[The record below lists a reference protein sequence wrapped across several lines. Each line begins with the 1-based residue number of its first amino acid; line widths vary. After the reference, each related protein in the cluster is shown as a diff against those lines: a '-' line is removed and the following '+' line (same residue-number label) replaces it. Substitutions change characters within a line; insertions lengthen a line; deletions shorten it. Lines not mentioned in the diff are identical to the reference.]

1 MRNLALKQNDKNSRF
16 FLHFLQAQTMS
27 SAQSELE
34 RAYAKMR
41 LYLKMA
47 VFFASVL
54 FVIACVWAFAEF
66 KDGQNALK
74 TAQAQNARMQKRL
87 EIALAEKNLLLE
99 RLEILAQSLEFL
111 SQKNA
116 NFASQN
122 VPNFSNLS
130 LTNESTLLNLVSNL
144 ALANETALPS
154 LNSANKPNPTQLAL
168 NLAQNSSIL
177 NPQAQNLNATNS
189 AQNLP
194 NLNSLQGLNSKTPE
208 QISPQNASL
217 KTLAKAKPQIHSMEM
232 NASSLEAEFAQK
244 AQLSTALN
252 LAHLHL
258 ANKDYEKAIL
268 WSFKA
273 NSLDKSEAR
282 AWLIYAKA
290 KFAQGKKDEAKRVL
304 QSFMNH
310 YSKDFDEDVGYIL
323 NQ

>member
-1 MRNLALKQNDKNSRF
+1 
-16 FLHFLQAQTMS
+16 MS

-74 TAQAQNARMQKRL
+74 TAQAQNAQMQKRL

-116 NFASQN
+116 NFANQN

-144 ALANETALPS
+144 ALANENALLN
-154 LNSANKPNPTQLAL
+154 LNSANKPNPTQLSL
-168 NLAQNSSIL
+168 NLAQNSSTL
-177 NPQAQNLNATNS
+177 NPKIQNLNATNS

-208 QISPQNASL
+208 QISSQNASL
-217 KTLAKAKPQIHSMEM
+217 KTPAKAKPQIHSVEM

-310 YSKDFDEDVGYIL
+310 YSRDFDEDVGYML
-323 NQ
+323 H

>member
-1 MRNLALKQNDKNSRF
+1 
-16 FLHFLQAQTMS
+16 MS

-34 RAYAKMR
+34 RTYAKMR

-54 FVIACVWAFAEF
+54 LVIACAWVFVEF

-74 TAQAQNARMQKRL
+74 TAQAQTAQMQKRL
-87 EIALAEKNLLLE
+87 EIALAEKNLLLK
-99 RLEILAQSLEFL
+99 RLEILTQSLEFL

-130 LTNESTLLNLVSNL
+130 L
-144 ALANETALPS
+144 ANENALPN
-154 LNSANKPNPTQLAL
+154 LNSANKPNPAQIPL
-168 NLAQNSSIL
+168 NLAQNSSTL
-177 NPQAQNLNATNS
+177 NPKNQNLNATNS

-217 KTLAKAKPQIHSMEM
+217 KTLAKAKPQIHSVEM

-310 YSKDFDEDVGYIL
+310 YSRDFDEDVGYIL

>member
-1 MRNLALKQNDKNSRF
+1 
-16 FLHFLQAQTMS
+16 MS

-47 VFFASVL
+47 VFFAGVL
-54 FVIACVWAFAEF
+54 FVIACVWVFAEF

-74 TAQAQNARMQKRL
+74 TAQAQNAQMQKRL

-99 RLEILAQSLEFL
+99 RLEILTQSLEFL

-144 ALANETALPS
+144 ALANENALPN
-154 LNSANKPNPTQLAL
+154 LNSANKPNPTQFSL
-168 NLAQNSSIL
+168 NLAQNSSTL
-177 NPQAQNLNATNS
+177 NPKIQNLNATNS

-217 KTLAKAKPQIHSMEM
+217 KTLAKAKPQIHSVEM

-310 YSKDFDEDVGYIL
+310 YSRDFDEDVGYIL

>member
-1 MRNLALKQNDKNSRF
+1 
-16 FLHFLQAQTMS
+16 MS

>member
-1 MRNLALKQNDKNSRF
+1 M
-16 FLHFLQAQTMS
+16 HFLQAQTMS
-27 SAQSELE
+27 STQSELE

-74 TAQAQNARMQKRL
+74 TAQAQNAQMQKRF

-130 LTNESTLLNLVSNL
+130 LTNDNALLNLVSNL
-144 ALANETALPS
+144 ALANENALLN
-154 LNSANKPNPTQLAL
+154 LNSANKPNPTQFSL
-168 NLAQNSSIL
+168 NLAQNSSTL
-177 NPQAQNLNATNS
+177 NPKIQNLNATNS

-208 QISPQNASL
+208 QISPQNVSL
-217 KTLAKAKPQIHSMEM
+217 KTLAKAKPQIHSVEM

-310 YSKDFDEDVGYIL
+310 YSRDFDEDVGYIL

>member
-1 MRNLALKQNDKNSRF
+1 
-16 FLHFLQAQTMS
+16 MS

-54 FVIACVWAFAEF
+54 FVIACVWVFAETPQTPTH
-66 KDGQNALK
+66 KLSQTKRL
-74 TAQAQNARMQKRL
+74 QKRL

-130 LTNESTLLNLVSNL
+130 LTNEN
-144 ALANETALPS
+144 ALPN
-154 LNSANKPNPTQLAL
+154 LNSANKPNPTQLSL
-168 NLAQNSSIL
+168 NFAQNSSIL

-189 AQNLP
+189 ATNFAP
-194 NLNSLQGLNSKTPE
+194 NSQALNNLQGLNSKTPE

-217 KTLAKAKPQIHSMEM
+217 KTLAKAKPQIHSVEM

-244 AQLSTALN
+244 AQLATALN

-310 YSKDFDEDVGYIL
+310 YSRDFDEDVGYIL

>member
-1 MRNLALKQNDKNSRF
+1 
-16 FLHFLQAQTMS
+16 MS

-54 FVIACVWAFAEF
+54 FVIVCVWVFAEF

-74 TAQAQNARMQKRL
+74 TAQAQNAQMQKRL

-99 RLEILAQSLEFL
+99 RLEILTQSLEFL

-130 LTNESTLLNLVSNL
+130 LTNENTLLNLVSNL

-154 LNSANKPNPTQLAL
+154 LNSANKPNPTQLSL
-168 NLAQNSSIL
+168 NLAQNSSTL
-177 NPQAQNLNATNS
+177 NPKIQNLNATDS
-189 AQNLP
+189 AQNLS

-217 KTLAKAKPQIHSMEM
+217 KTLAKAKPQIHSVEM

-290 KFAQGKKDEAKRVL
+290 KFAQGKKYEAKRVL

-310 YSKDFDEDVGYIL
+310 YSQDFDEDVGYIL

>member
-1 MRNLALKQNDKNSRF
+1 
-16 FLHFLQAQTMS
+16 MS

-34 RAYAKMR
+34 RTYAKMR

-54 FVIACVWAFAEF
+54 FVIACVWVFAEF
-66 KDGQNALK
+66 KEGQNALK
-74 TAQAQNARMQKRL
+74 TAQAQNAQMQKRL
-87 EIALAEKNLLLE
+87 EITLAEKNLLLE
-99 RLEILAQSLEFL
+99 RLEILTQSLEFL

-130 LTNESTLLNLVSNL
+130 L
-144 ALANETALPS
+144 ANENALPN
-154 LNSANKPNPTQLAL
+154 LNSANKQSNLAQIPL

-177 NPQAQNLNATNS
+177 NPLNLQPNLNATNS
-189 AQNLP
+189 ATNFVP
-194 NLNSLQGLNSKTPE
+194 NSQELNPKDTPAQISLQNERGDES
-208 QISPQNASL
+208 SL
-217 KTLAKAKPQIHSMEM
+217 KTLAPAKAKPQIHSVEM

-290 KFAQGKKDEAKRVL
+290 KFAQGKKYEAKRVL

-310 YSKDFDEDVGYIL
+310 YSRDFDEDVGYIL

>member
-1 MRNLALKQNDKNSRF
+1 MN
-16 FLHFLQAQTMS
+16 

-34 RAYAKMR
+34 RAYVKMR

-66 KDGQNALK
+66 KEGQNALK
-74 TAQAQNARMQKRL
+74 TAQAQNAQMQKRL
-87 EIALAEKNLLLE
+87 EITLAEKNLLLE

-130 LTNESTLLNLVSNL
+130 LTNETALLNLVSNL
-144 ALANETALPS
+144 ALANETALPN
-154 LNSANKPNPTQLAL
+154 LNSANKPNPTQLSL
-168 NLAQNSSIL
+168 NSAQNSSTL
-177 NPQAQNLNATNS
+177 NPKIQNLNTTNS

-217 KTLAKAKPQIHSMEM
+217 KTLAKAKPQIHSVEM

-244 AQLSTALN
+244 AQLATALN

>member
-1 MRNLALKQNDKNSRF
+1 M
-16 FLHFLQAQTMS
+16 HFLQAQTMS

-54 FVIACVWAFAEF
+54 FVIACVWVFAEF

-74 TAQAQNARMQKRL
+74 TAQAQNAQMQKRL

-99 RLEILAQSLEFL
+99 RLEILTQSLEFL

-130 LTNESTLLNLVSNL
+130 LTNENALLNLVSNL
-144 ALANETALPS
+144 ALANENALPN
-154 LNSANKPNPTQLAL
+154 LNSTNKPNPTQLAL
-168 NLAQNSSIL
+168 NLAQNSSTL
-177 NPQAQNLNATNS
+177 NPKIQNLNATNS
-189 AQNLP
+189 AQNLS
-194 NLNSLQGLNSKTPE
+194 NLNSLQGLNPKDTPT
-208 QISPQNASL
+208 QISPQNASNDESSL
-217 KTLAKAKPQIHSMEM
+217 KTLAPAKAKPQIHSVEM

>member
-1 MRNLALKQNDKNSRF
+1 
-16 FLHFLQAQTMS
+16 MS

-54 FVIACVWAFAEF
+54 FVIACVWVFAEF

-74 TAQAQNARMQKRL
+74 TAQAQNAQMQKRL
-87 EIALAEKNLLLE
+87 EITLAEKNLLLE
-99 RLEILAQSLEFL
+99 RLEILTQSLEFL

-130 LTNESTLLNLVSNL
+130 LTNENTLLNLVSNL
-144 ALANETALPS
+144 ALANENALPN
-154 LNSANKPNPTQLAL
+154 LNSANKPNPTQIPL
-168 NLAQNSSIL
+168 NLAQNSSTL
-177 NPQAQNLNATNS
+177 NPQIQNLNATNS
-189 AQNLP
+189 ATNFVP
-194 NLNSLQGLNSKTPE
+194 NSQALNNSQGLNSKTPE
-208 QISPQNASL
+208 QISPQNASSDESSL

-310 YSKDFDEDVGYIL
+310 YSRDFDEDVGYIL

>member
-1 MRNLALKQNDKNSRF
+1 MN
-16 FLHFLQAQTMS
+16 

-47 VFFASVL
+47 VFFASAL
-54 FVIACVWAFAEF
+54 FVIACVWVFAEF

-74 TAQAQNARMQKRL
+74 TAQFQNAQMQKRL

-99 RLEILAQSLEFL
+99 RLEILTQSLEFL

-130 LTNESTLLNLVSNL
+130 LTNDN
-144 ALANETALPS
+144 ALPS
-154 LNSANKPNPTQLAL
+154 LNSANKPNPTQLSL
-168 NLAQNSSIL
+168 NLAQNSSTL
-177 NPQAQNLNATNS
+177 NPKIQNLNATDS
-189 AQNLP
+189 AQNLS

-217 KTLAKAKPQIHSMEM
+217 KTLAKAKPQIHSVEM
-232 NASSLEAEFAQK
+232 NVSSLEAEFAQK

>member
-1 MRNLALKQNDKNSRF
+1 
-16 FLHFLQAQTMS
+16 MS

-54 FVIACVWAFAEF
+54 LVIACVWVFAEF
-66 KDGQNALK
+66 KEGQNALK
-74 TAQAQNARMQKRL
+74 TAQFQNAQMQKRL

-144 ALANETALPS
+144 ALANENALPN
-154 LNSANKPNPTQLAL
+154 LNSANKPNPTQLSL
-168 NLAQNSSIL
+168 NLAQNSSTL
-177 NPQAQNLNATNS
+177 NPKIQNLNETNS

-208 QISPQNASL
+208 QISPQNASSDESSL
-217 KTLAKAKPQIHSMEM
+217 KTLAPAKAKPQIHSVEM

-310 YSKDFDEDVGYIL
+310 YSRDFDEDVGYML
-323 NQ
+323 H

>member
-1 MRNLALKQNDKNSRF
+1 
-16 FLHFLQAQTMS
+16 MS

-54 FVIACVWAFAEF
+54 FVIACVWVFAEF

-74 TAQAQNARMQKRL
+74 TAQAQNAQMQKRL

-144 ALANETALPS
+144 ALANENALPS
-154 LNSANKPNPTQLAL
+154 LNSANKPNPTQLSL

-177 NPQAQNLNATNS
+177 NSQAQNLNATNS
-189 AQNLP
+189 TTNFAP
-194 NLNSLQGLNSKTPE
+194 NSQALNNLQGLNSKTLE

-217 KTLAKAKPQIHSMEM
+217 KTLAKAKPQIHSVEM

-310 YSKDFDEDVGYIL
+310 YSRDFDEDVGYIL

>member
-1 MRNLALKQNDKNSRF
+1 M
-16 FLHFLQAQTMS
+16 HFLQAQTMS

-34 RAYAKMR
+34 RTYAKMR

-54 FVIACVWAFAEF
+54 FVIACVWVFAEF
-66 KDGQNALK
+66 KEGQNALK
-74 TAQAQNARMQKRL
+74 TAQAQNAQMQKRL
-87 EIALAEKNLLLE
+87 EITLAEKNLLLE
-99 RLEILAQSLEFL
+99 RLEILTQSLEFL

-130 LTNESTLLNLVSNL
+130 L
-144 ALANETALPS
+144 ANENALPN
-154 LNSANKPNPTQLAL
+154 LNSANKQSNLAQIPL

-177 NPQAQNLNATNS
+177 NPLNLQPNLNATNS
-189 AQNLP
+189 ATNFVP
-194 NLNSLQGLNSKTPE
+194 NSQELNPKDTPAQISLQNERGDES
-208 QISPQNASL
+208 SL
-217 KTLAKAKPQIHSMEM
+217 KTLAPAKAKPQIHSVEM

-290 KFAQGKKDEAKRVL
+290 KFAQGKKYEAKRVL

-310 YSKDFDEDVGYIL
+310 YSRDFDEDVGYIL

>member
-1 MRNLALKQNDKNSRF
+1 
-16 FLHFLQAQTMS
+16 MS

-54 FVIACVWAFAEF
+54 FVIACVWVFAEF

-74 TAQAQNARMQKRL
+74 TAQAQNAQMQKRL

-99 RLEILAQSLEFL
+99 RFEILTQSLEFL

-130 LTNESTLLNLVSNL
+130 LTNENALLNLVSNL
-144 ALANETALPS
+144 ALANENALPN
-154 LNSANKPNPTQLAL
+154 LNSTNKPNPTQLAL
-168 NLAQNSSIL
+168 NLAQNSSTL
-177 NPQAQNLNATNS
+177 NPKIQNLNATNS
-189 AQNLP
+189 AQNLS
-194 NLNSLQGLNSKTPE
+194 NLNSLQGLNPKDTPT
-208 QISPQNASL
+208 QISPQNASNDESSL
-217 KTLAKAKPQIHSMEM
+217 KTLAPAKAKPQIHSVEM

>member
-1 MRNLALKQNDKNSRF
+1 
-16 FLHFLQAQTMS
+16 MS

-54 FVIACVWAFAEF
+54 FVIACVWVVAEF

-74 TAQAQNARMQKRL
+74 TAQAQNAQMQKRL

-99 RLEILAQSLEFL
+99 RLEILTQSLEFL

-130 LTNESTLLNLVSNL
+130 LTNENALLNLVSNL
-144 ALANETALPS
+144 ALANENALPN
-154 LNSANKPNPTQLAL
+154 LNSTNKPNPTQLAL
-168 NLAQNSSIL
+168 NLAQNSSTL
-177 NPQAQNLNATNS
+177 NPKIQNLNATNS
-189 AQNLP
+189 AQNLS
-194 NLNSLQGLNSKTPE
+194 NLNSLQGLNPKDTPT

-217 KTLAKAKPQIHSMEM
+217 KTLAKAKPQIHSVEM

-310 YSKDFDEDVGYIL
+310 YSQDFDEDVGYIL

>member
-1 MRNLALKQNDKNSRF
+1 
-16 FLHFLQAQTMS
+16 MS

-54 FVIACVWAFAEF
+54 FVIACVWVFVEF

-74 TAQAQNARMQKRL
+74 TAQAQNAQMQKRL

-99 RLEILAQSLEFL
+99 RLEILTQSLEFL

-144 ALANETALPS
+144 ALANENALPN
-154 LNSANKPNPTQLAL
+154 LNSANKPNPTQLSL
-168 NLAQNSSIL
+168 NLAQNSSTL
-177 NPQAQNLNATNS
+177 NPKIQNLNATNS

-217 KTLAKAKPQIHSMEM
+217 KTLAKAKPQIHSVEM

-273 NSLDKSEAR
+273 NLLDKSEAR

-310 YSKDFDEDVGYIL
+310 YSRDFDEDVGYIL

>member
-1 MRNLALKQNDKNSRF
+1 
-16 FLHFLQAQTMS
+16 MS

-34 RAYAKMR
+34 RTYAKMR

-54 FVIACVWAFAEF
+54 FVIACVWVFAEF
-66 KDGQNALK
+66 KEGQNALK
-74 TAQAQNARMQKRL
+74 TAQAQNAQMQKRL
-87 EIALAEKNLLLE
+87 EITLAEKNLLLE
-99 RLEILAQSLEFL
+99 RLEILTQSLEFL

-130 LTNESTLLNLVSNL
+130 L
-144 ALANETALPS
+144 ANENALPN
-154 LNSANKPNPTQLAL
+154 LNSANKQSNLAQIPL

-177 NPQAQNLNATNS
+177 NPLNLQPNLNATNS
-189 AQNLP
+189 ATNFVP
-194 NLNSLQGLNSKTPE
+194 NSQELNPKDTPAQISLQNERGDES
-208 QISPQNASL
+208 SL
-217 KTLAKAKPQIHSMEM
+217 KTLAPAKAKPQIHSVEM

-310 YSKDFDEDVGYIL
+310 YSRDFDEDVGYIL

>member
-1 MRNLALKQNDKNSRF
+1 
-16 FLHFLQAQTMS
+16 MS

-47 VFFASVL
+47 VFFASAL
-54 FVIACVWAFAEF
+54 FVIACVWVFAEF

-74 TAQAQNARMQKRL
+74 TAQAQNAQMQKRL

-144 ALANETALPS
+144 ALANENALPN
-154 LNSANKPNPTQLAL
+154 LNSTNKPNPTQLSL

-177 NPQAQNLNATNS
+177 NPKIQNLNATNS

-194 NLNSLQGLNSKTPE
+194 NLNSLQGLNSKDTPA

-217 KTLAKAKPQIHSMEM
+217 KTLAKAKPQIHSVEM

-310 YSKDFDEDVGYIL
+310 YSRDFDEDVGYML
-323 NQ
+323 H

>member
-1 MRNLALKQNDKNSRF
+1 MN
-16 FLHFLQAQTMS
+16 

-54 FVIACVWAFAEF
+54 FVIACVWVFAEF

-74 TAQAQNARMQKRL
+74 TAQFQNAQMQKRL

-99 RLEILAQSLEFL
+99 RLEILTQSLEFL

-130 LTNESTLLNLVSNL
+130 LTNDN
-144 ALANETALPS
+144 ALPS
-154 LNSANKPNPTQLAL
+154 LNSANKPNPTQLSL
-168 NLAQNSSIL
+168 NLAQNSSTL
-177 NPQAQNLNATNS
+177 NPKIQNLNATDS
-189 AQNLP
+189 AQNLS

-217 KTLAKAKPQIHSMEM
+217 KTLAKAKPQIHSVEM
-232 NASSLEAEFAQK
+232 NVSSLEAEFAQK

>member
-1 MRNLALKQNDKNSRF
+1 
-16 FLHFLQAQTMS
+16 MS

-34 RAYAKMR
+34 RVYAKMR

-74 TAQAQNARMQKRL
+74 TAQAQNAQMQKRL

-99 RLEILAQSLEFL
+99 RLEILTQSLEFL

-130 LTNESTLLNLVSNL
+130 LTNENALLNLK
-144 ALANETALPS
+144 
-154 LNSANKPNPTQLAL
+154 SANKPNPTQLSL
-168 NLAQNSSIL
+168 NLAQNSSTL
-177 NPQAQNLNATNS
+177 NPKIQNLNATNS
-189 AQNLP
+189 AQNSP

-217 KTLAKAKPQIHSMEM
+217 KTLAKANPQIHSVEM

>member
-1 MRNLALKQNDKNSRF
+1 M
-16 FLHFLQAQTMS
+16 HFLQAQTMS

-47 VFFASVL
+47 VFFAGVL
-54 FVIACVWAFAEF
+54 FVIACVWVVAEF

-74 TAQAQNARMQKRL
+74 TAQAQNAQMQKRL

-130 LTNESTLLNLVSNL
+130 LTNDNALLNLVSNL
-144 ALANETALPS
+144 ALTNETALLN
-154 LNSANKPNPTQLAL
+154 LNSANKPNPTQLSL
-168 NLAQNSSIL
+168 NLAQNSSTL
-177 NPQAQNLNATNS
+177 NPQIQNLNATNS
-189 AQNLP
+189 AQNLS

-217 KTLAKAKPQIHSMEM
+217 KTLAKAKPQIHSVEM

-304 QSFMNH
+304 QSFINH
-310 YSKDFDEDVGYIL
+310 YSRDFDEDVGYML
-323 NQ
+323 H

>member
-1 MRNLALKQNDKNSRF
+1 
-16 FLHFLQAQTMS
+16 MS

-54 FVIACVWAFAEF
+54 FVIACVWVFSEF

-74 TAQAQNARMQKRL
+74 TAQAQNAQMQKRL

-144 ALANETALPS
+144 ALANENALPN
-154 LNSANKPNPTQLAL
+154 LNSANKPNPTQLSL
-168 NLAQNSSIL
+168 NLAQNSSTL
-177 NPQAQNLNATNS
+177 NPKIQNLNATDS

-217 KTLAKAKPQIHSMEM
+217 KTLAKAKPQIHSVEM

-252 LAHLHL
+252 LAHLYL

>member
-1 MRNLALKQNDKNSRF
+1 
-16 FLHFLQAQTMS
+16 MS

-54 FVIACVWAFAEF
+54 FVIACVWVFAEF

-74 TAQAQNARMQKRL
+74 TAQAQNAQMQKRL

-99 RLEILAQSLEFL
+99 RLEILTQSLEFL

-144 ALANETALPS
+144 ALANENALPN
-154 LNSANKPNPTQLAL
+154 LNSADKPNPTQLSL
-168 NLAQNSSIL
+168 NLAQNSSTL
-177 NPQAQNLNATNS
+177 NPKIQNLNATNS

-310 YSKDFDEDVGYIL
+310 YSRDFDEDVGYIL

>member
-1 MRNLALKQNDKNSRF
+1 
-16 FLHFLQAQTMS
+16 MS

-54 FVIACVWAFAEF
+54 FVIACVWVFAEF

-74 TAQAQNARMQKRL
+74 TVQAQNAQMQKRL

-99 RLEILAQSLEFL
+99 RLEILAQSLEFS

-130 LTNESTLLNLVSNL
+130 LTNEN
-144 ALANETALPS
+144 ALPN
-154 LNSANKPNPTQLAL
+154 LNSANKPNPTQLSL
-168 NLAQNSSIL
+168 NFAQNSSTL
-177 NPQAQNLNATNS
+177 NPKIQNLNATNS
-189 AQNLP
+189 ATNFAP
-194 NLNSLQGLNSKTPE
+194 NSQALNNLQGLNPKDTPT
-208 QISPQNASL
+208 QISPQNASSDESSL
-217 KTLAKAKPQIHSMEM
+217 KTLAKAKPQIHSVEM

-244 AQLSTALN
+244 AQLQTALN

-310 YSKDFDEDVGYIL
+310 YSRDFDEDVGYIL

>member
-1 MRNLALKQNDKNSRF
+1 M
-16 FLHFLQAQTMS
+16 HFLQAQTMS
-27 SAQSELE
+27 STQSELE
-34 RAYAKMR
+34 RVYAKMR
-41 LYLKMA
+41 LYLKTA
-47 VFFASVL
+47 VFFASAL

-74 TAQAQNARMQKRL
+74 TAQAQNAQMQKRL

-144 ALANETALPS
+144 ALANENALPN
-154 LNSANKPNPTQLAL
+154 LNSTNKPNPTQLSL
-168 NLAQNSSIL
+168 NLAQNSSTL
-177 NPQAQNLNATNS
+177 NPKIQNLNTTNS

-217 KTLAKAKPQIHSMEM
+217 KTLAKDKPQIHSVEM

-258 ANKDYEKAIL
+258 ANKNYEKAIL

-290 KFAQGKKDEAKRVL
+290 KFAQGKKDEARRVL

-310 YSKDFDEDVGYIL
+310 YSRDFDEDVGYIL

>member
-1 MRNLALKQNDKNSRF
+1 M
-16 FLHFLQAQTMS
+16 HFLQVQTMN

-54 FVIACVWAFAEF
+54 FVIACVWVFAEF

-74 TAQAQNARMQKRL
+74 TAQAQNAQMQKRL

-130 LTNESTLLNLVSNL
+130 LTNDN
-144 ALANETALPS
+144 ALPS
-154 LNSANKPNPTQLAL
+154 LNSANKPNPTQLSL
-168 NLAQNSSIL
+168 NLAQNSSTL
-177 NPQAQNLNATNS
+177 NPKIQNLNATDS
-189 AQNLP
+189 AQNLS

-208 QISPQNASL
+208 QISPQNVSL
-217 KTLAKAKPQIHSMEM
+217 KTLAKAKPQIHSVEM
-232 NASSLEAEFAQK
+232 NVSSLEAEFAQK

-310 YSKDFDEDVGYIL
+310 YSRDFDEDVGYIL

>member
-1 MRNLALKQNDKNSRF
+1 
-16 FLHFLQAQTMS
+16 MS

-54 FVIACVWAFAEF
+54 FVIACVWVFAEF

-74 TAQAQNARMQKRL
+74 TAQAQNAQMQKRL

-122 VPNFSNLS
+122 VPNFSNL
-130 LTNESTLLNLVSNL
+130 
-144 ALANETALPS
+144 ALANENALPN
-154 LNSANKPNPTQLAL
+154 LNSASKSNPAQLSL
-168 NLAQNSSIL
+168 NLAQNSSTL
-177 NPQAQNLNATNS
+177 NPQIQNLNATNS
-189 AQNLP
+189 ATNFVP
-194 NLNSLQGLNSKTPE
+194 NSQALNNLQGLNPKDTPA
-208 QISPQNASL
+208 QISPQNESSDESSL
-217 KTLAKAKPQIHSMEM
+217 KTLAPAKAKPQIHFVEM

-290 KFAQGKKDEAKRVL
+290 KFTQGKKDEAKRVL

-310 YSKDFDEDVGYIL
+310 YSRDFDEDVGYIL

>member
-1 MRNLALKQNDKNSRF
+1 M
-16 FLHFLQAQTMS
+16 HFLQAQTMS
-27 SAQSELE
+27 STQSELE

-54 FVIACVWAFAEF
+54 FVIACVWVFAEF

-74 TAQAQNARMQKRL
+74 TAQAQNAQMQKRL

-99 RLEILAQSLEFL
+99 RLEILTQSLEFL

-130 LTNESTLLNLVSNL
+130 LTNEN
-144 ALANETALPS
+144 ALPN
-154 LNSANKPNPTQLAL
+154 LNSANKPNPTQLSL
-168 NLAQNSSIL
+168 NLAQNSSTL
-177 NPQAQNLNATNS
+177 NPKIQNLNATNS
-189 AQNLP
+189 ATNFAP
-194 NLNSLQGLNSKTPE
+194 NSQALNNLQGLNPKDMPT
-208 QISPQNASL
+208 QISPQNASSDEGSL
-217 KTLAKAKPQIHSMEM
+217 KTLAPAKAKPQIHSVEM

-244 AQLSTALN
+244 AQLQTALN

-310 YSKDFDEDVGYIL
+310 YSQDFDEDVGYIL

>member
-1 MRNLALKQNDKNSRF
+1 M
-16 FLHFLQAQTMS
+16 HFLQAQTMS

-54 FVIACVWAFAEF
+54 FVIVCVWVFAEF

-74 TAQAQNARMQKRL
+74 TAQAQNAQMQKRL

-130 LTNESTLLNLVSNL
+130 LTNESTLLNLVSNS
-144 ALANETALPS
+144 ALANENALLN
-154 LNSANKPNPTQLAL
+154 LNSANKPNPTQLSL
-168 NLAQNSSIL
+168 NLAQNSSTL
-177 NPQAQNLNATNS
+177 NPKIQNSNATNS
-189 AQNLP
+189 TTNFAP
-194 NLNSLQGLNSKTPE
+194 NSQALNNLQGLNSKMPE

-217 KTLAKAKPQIHSMEM
+217 KTLAKDKPQIHSVEM

-244 AQLSTALN
+244 AQLQTALN

-310 YSKDFDEDVGYIL
+310 YSRDFDEDVGYIL

>member
-1 MRNLALKQNDKNSRF
+1 
-16 FLHFLQAQTMS
+16 MS

-47 VFFASVL
+47 VFFAGVL
-54 FVIACVWAFAEF
+54 FVIACVWVVAEF

-74 TAQAQNARMQKRL
+74 TAQAQNAQMQKRL

-130 LTNESTLLNLVSNL
+130 LTNDNALLNLVSNL
-144 ALANETALPS
+144 ALTNETALLN
-154 LNSANKPNPTQLAL
+154 LNSANKPNPTQLSL
-168 NLAQNSSIL
+168 NLAQNSSTL
-177 NPQAQNLNATNS
+177 NPQIQNLNATNS
-189 AQNLP
+189 AQNLS

-217 KTLAKAKPQIHSMEM
+217 KTLAKAKPQIHSVEM

-304 QSFMNH
+304 QSFINH
-310 YSKDFDEDVGYIL
+310 YSRDFDEDVGYML
-323 NQ
+323 H

>member
-1 MRNLALKQNDKNSRF
+1 
-16 FLHFLQAQTMS
+16 MS

-54 FVIACVWAFAEF
+54 FVIACVWVFAEF

-74 TAQAQNARMQKRL
+74 TAQFQNAQMQKRL

-99 RLEILAQSLEFL
+99 RLEILTQSLEFL

-130 LTNESTLLNLVSNL
+130 LTNEN
-144 ALANETALPS
+144 ALPN
-154 LNSANKPNPTQLAL
+154 LNSANKPTPTQLSL
-168 NLAQNSSIL
+168 NLAQNSSTL
-177 NPQAQNLNATNS
+177 NPKIQNLNATNS
-189 AQNLP
+189 ATNFAP
-194 NLNSLQGLNSKTPE
+194 NSQALNNLQGLNPKDMPT
-208 QISPQNASL
+208 QISPQNASSDEGSL
-217 KTLAKAKPQIHSMEM
+217 KTLAPAKAKPQIHSVEM

-244 AQLSTALN
+244 AQLQTALN

-310 YSKDFDEDVGYIL
+310 YSQDFDEDVGYIL

>member
-1 MRNLALKQNDKNSRF
+1 
-16 FLHFLQAQTMS
+16 MS

-47 VFFASVL
+47 VFFAGVL
-54 FVIACVWAFAEF
+54 FVIACMWVFAEF

-74 TAQAQNARMQKRL
+74 TAQAQNAQMQKRL

-99 RLEILAQSLEFL
+99 RFEILTQSLEFL

-130 LTNESTLLNLVSNL
+130 LANESTLLNLVSNL
-144 ALANETALPS
+144 ALANENALPI
-154 LNSANKPNPTQLAL
+154 LNSANKPNPTQLSL

-177 NPQAQNLNATNS
+177 NPKIQNLNATDS
-189 AQNLP
+189 APNLP

-217 KTLAKAKPQIHSMEM
+217 KTLAKAKPQIHSVEM

>member
-1 MRNLALKQNDKNSRF
+1 
-16 FLHFLQAQTMS
+16 MS

-54 FVIACVWAFAEF
+54 FVIACVWVFAEF

-74 TAQAQNARMQKRL
+74 TAQFQNAQMQKRL

-122 VPNFSNLS
+122 VPNFSNL
-130 LTNESTLLNLVSNL
+130 
-144 ALANETALPS
+144 ALANENALPN
-154 LNSANKPNPTQLAL
+154 LNSASKSNPAQLSL
-168 NLAQNSSIL
+168 NLAQNSSTL
-177 NPQAQNLNATNS
+177 NPQIQNLNATNS
-189 AQNLP
+189 ATNFVP
-194 NLNSLQGLNSKTPE
+194 NSQALNNLQGLNPKDTPA
-208 QISPQNASL
+208 QISPQNESSDESSL
-217 KTLAKAKPQIHSMEM
+217 KTLAPAKAKPQIHFVEM

-310 YSKDFDEDVGYIL
+310 YSRDFDEDVGYIL

>member
-1 MRNLALKQNDKNSRF
+1 
-16 FLHFLQAQTMS
+16 MS

-34 RAYAKMR
+34 RVYAKMR

-54 FVIACVWAFAEF
+54 FVIACVWVFAEF

-74 TAQAQNARMQKRL
+74 TVQAQNAQMQKRL

-144 ALANETALPS
+144 ALANENALPS
-154 LNSANKPNPTQLAL
+154 LNSANKPNPTQLSL

-177 NPQAQNLNATNS
+177 NSQAQNLNATNS
-189 AQNLP
+189 TTNFAP
-194 NLNSLQGLNSKTPE
+194 NSQALNNLQGLNSKTLE

-217 KTLAKAKPQIHSMEM
+217 KTLAKAKPQIHSVEM

-310 YSKDFDEDVGYIL
+310 YSRDFDEDVGYIL

>member
-1 MRNLALKQNDKNSRF
+1 
-16 FLHFLQAQTMS
+16 MS

-54 FVIACVWAFAEF
+54 FVIACVWVFAEF

-74 TAQAQNARMQKRL
+74 TAQAQSAQMQKRL

-99 RLEILAQSLEFL
+99 RFEILTQSLEFL

-130 LTNESTLLNLVSNL
+130 LTNENALLNLVSNL
-144 ALANETALPS
+144 ALANETALPN
-154 LNSANKPNPTQLAL
+154 LNSANKPNPAQFSL
-168 NLAQNSSIL
+168 NLAQNSSTL
-177 NPQAQNLNATNS
+177 NPKIQNLNATNS

-217 KTLAKAKPQIHSMEM
+217 KTLAKAKPQIHSVEM

-310 YSKDFDEDVGYIL
+310 YSRDFDEDVGYIL

>member
-1 MRNLALKQNDKNSRF
+1 
-16 FLHFLQAQTMS
+16 MS

-54 FVIACVWAFAEF
+54 FVIACVWVFAEF

-74 TAQAQNARMQKRL
+74 TAQFQNAQMQKRL

-122 VPNFSNLS
+122 VPNFSNL
-130 LTNESTLLNLVSNL
+130 
-144 ALANETALPS
+144 ALANENALPN
-154 LNSANKPNPTQLAL
+154 LNSASKSNPAQLSL
-168 NLAQNSSIL
+168 NLAQNSSTL
-177 NPQAQNLNATNS
+177 NPQIQNLNATNS
-189 AQNLP
+189 ATNFVP
-194 NLNSLQGLNSKTPE
+194 NSQALNNLQGLNPKDTPA

-217 KTLAKAKPQIHSMEM
+217 KTLAKAKPQIHSVEM

-244 AQLSTALN
+244 AQLQTALN

>member
-1 MRNLALKQNDKNSRF
+1 
-16 FLHFLQAQTMS
+16 MS

-54 FVIACVWAFAEF
+54 FVIACVWVFAEF
-66 KDGQNALK
+66 KEGQNALK
-74 TAQAQNARMQKRL
+74 TAQAQNAQMQKRL

-99 RLEILAQSLEFL
+99 RLEILTQSLEFL

-130 LTNESTLLNLVSNL
+130 L
-144 ALANETALPS
+144 ANENALPN
-154 LNSANKPNPTQLAL
+154 LNSANKQSNLAQIPL

-177 NPQAQNLNATNS
+177 NPLNLQPNLNATNS
-189 AQNLP
+189 ATNFVP
-194 NLNSLQGLNSKTPE
+194 NSQELNPKDTPAQISLQNERGDES
-208 QISPQNASL
+208 SL
-217 KTLAKAKPQIHSMEM
+217 KTLAPAKAKPQIHSVEM

-290 KFAQGKKDEAKRVL
+290 KFAQGKKYEAKRVL

-310 YSKDFDEDVGYIL
+310 YSRDFDEDVGYIL

>member
-1 MRNLALKQNDKNSRF
+1 
-16 FLHFLQAQTMS
+16 
-27 SAQSELE
+27 
-34 RAYAKMR
+34 
-41 LYLKMA
+41 MA

-74 TAQAQNARMQKRL
+74 TAQAQNAQMQKRL

-130 LTNESTLLNLVSNL
+130 LTNDNALLNLVSNL
-144 ALANETALPS
+144 ALANENALLN
-154 LNSANKPNPTQLAL
+154 LNSANKPNPTQFSL
-168 NLAQNSSIL
+168 NLAQNSSTL
-177 NPQAQNLNATNS
+177 NPKIQNLNATNS

-208 QISPQNASL
+208 QISPQNVSL
-217 KTLAKAKPQIHSMEM
+217 KTLAKAKPQIHSVEM

-310 YSKDFDEDVGYIL
+310 YSRDFDEDVGYIL